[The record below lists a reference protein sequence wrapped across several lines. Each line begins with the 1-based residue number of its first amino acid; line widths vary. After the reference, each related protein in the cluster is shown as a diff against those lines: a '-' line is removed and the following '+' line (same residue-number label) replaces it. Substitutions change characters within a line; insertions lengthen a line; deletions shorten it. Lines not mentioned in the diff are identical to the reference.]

1 MEHAI
6 QIGVAGAAECD
17 ATTYALAEAVGR
29 EIAKSGA
36 VLLCGGRLGVMEASA
51 KGATAEG
58 GVTVGILPGNDR
70 REANSYIRYGICTG
84 MGQARNVVFVLST
97 DVLIAVG
104 GEYGT
109 LSEIAIALKHRIP
122 VVGLKSWTS
131 EALSRKPDGD
141 PLFRSAETAEEAV
154 EEALR
159 LAGEAGPR
167 GREIP
172 AADR

>member
-1 MEHAI
+1 MKRAI
-6 QIGVAGAAECD
+6 HIGVAGAAECD
-17 ATTYALAEAVGR
+17 YQTYALAEAVGR
-29 EIAKSGA
+29 EIGTSGA
-36 VLLCGGRLGVMEASA
+36 VLLCGGRLGVMEAAA
-51 KGATAEG
+51 KGATEAG
-58 GVTVGILPGNDR
+58 GVTIGILPGNDR
-70 REANSYIRYGICTG
+70 QDANSYIRYAVCTG

-131 EALSRKPDGD
+131 AALSRRPEGD
-141 PLFRSAETAEEAV
+141 PLFRPAATAAEAV
-154 EEALR
+154 SEALR
-159 LAGEAGPR
+159 VSGGAGLG
-167 GREIP
+167 GRAVS